1 MRTPGEVVQVAEVGV
16 RELKQRASEI
26 IRQVREER
34 ATYTITYR
42 GRVVARLVPEEDEES
57 RRKRALAALAEIDR
71 VAAEISKHWPPGVSA
86 VEAIREVRRDL

>member
-1 MRTPGEVVQVAEVGV
+1 MAEVGV

-42 GRVVARLVPEEDEES
+42 GRVVARLVPEEDEET
-57 RRKRALAALAEIDR
+57 RRQRALAVLAKMDRLAKEIG
-71 VAAEISKHWPPGVSA
+71 KHWPPGVSA
-86 VEAIREVRRDL
+86 VDAVREVRREL